1 MKRLPSIHRELVFWG
16 GIKKEENMTKNIFRT
31 GVSRRTALKT
41 LAGGASGAAFGLAAP
56 AAIAANNDKILLGVP
71 SSLSTPYGVA
81 DDTDHLNG
89 TTLAMEEI
97 NASGGINGRELEL
110 FVPDVDK
117 LSPESARQ
125 TIAACID
132 KKVHAISNAF
142 LFAPIPAMDESA
154 KYKCPYLQ
162 GNTQRNATEAFRA
175 NPEKYSHVLQTDP
188 SEVNYG
194 WTYPLWLDAMVEQG
208 WKPKNNKV
216 HIVSEQVG
224 YNQTIL
230 KAARE
235 SISRSDNWE
244 LAENTDIQY
253 PVNDWGPVIRRLKEV
268 DAGAIMINHWVAAEY
283 AAFCK
288 QFRADPVPGSL
299 VYLQYGPSQPEFLEL
314 GGRATEGF
322 CWSTVLGVYGDQIGQ
337 DFRDKYNARFPEFNG
352 DMGLVYTGNGYD
364 IVQYLKRSWEATGD
378 HTDFAANVNWI
389 RNNRYRGVCGMMD
402 MNNEFQEALHY
413 PDNGFGNQAA
423 NLEDGMSQLYVQ
435 VQDTHHKVIW
445 PGPIAESTLRPAP
458 WW

>member
-1 MKRLPSIHRELVFWG
+1 MRD
-16 GIKKEENMTKNIFRT
+16 KKQQ
-31 GVSRRTALKT
+31 GRRKLLKT
-41 LAGGASGAAFGLAAP
+41 IGASGV
-56 AAIAANNDKILLGVP
+56 AIAASSLPMPWIRRAGAAESILLGVP

-89 TTLAMEEI
+89 TKLAQEEI
-97 NASGGINGRELEL
+97 NAAGGILGRELEL

-125 TIAACID
+125 AIAACID

-162 GNTQRNATEAFRA
+162 GNTQRNATEAFKA

-194 WTYPLWLDAMVEQG
+194 WTYPLWLQEMERVQG
-208 WKPKNNKV
+208 WKPKNRKI
-216 HIVSEQVG
+216 HIVAEQVG

-230 KAARE
+230 RAAKE
-235 SISRSDNWE
+235 AIPKYDFE
-244 LAENTDIQY
+244 LAEVTDIQY
-253 PVNDWGPVIRRLKEV
+253 PVNDWSPVMQRLKEV
-268 DAGAIMINHWVAAEY
+268 DAGAIMIDHWVAAEY

-288 QFRADPVPGSL
+288 QFVADPIKDSL

-337 DFRDKYNARFPEFNG
+337 DFRKKYLKRFPEYEGN
-352 DMGLVYTGNGYD
+352 MGLVYTGNGYD
-364 IVQYLKRSWEATGD
+364 IVKYLQLSWEATGNPE
-378 HTDFAANVNWI
+378 DFAANVDWI
-389 RNNRYRGVCGMMD
+389 LKNPYRGVCGMID
-402 MNNEFQEALHY
+402 MNNEYQEALHY
-413 PDNGFGNQAA
+413 PDNGFGNQADSH
-423 NLEDGMSQLYVQ
+423 ETGMSQLYVQ
-435 VQDTHHKVIW
+435 VQDVQHKIIW
-445 PGPIAESTLRPAP
+445 PDAISESKLQPAP
-458 WW
+458 WWG

>member
-1 MKRLPSIHRELVFWG
+1 MKFKSI
-16 GIKKEENMTKNIFRT
+16 
-31 GVSRRTALKT
+31 SRRRAVKT
-41 LAGGASGAAFGLAAP
+41 IAAAGAAAAFSNFP
-56 AAIAANNDKILLGVP
+56 SPWVRRANAADVILLGVP

-89 TTLAMEEI
+89 TKLAQEEI
-97 NASGGINGRELEL
+97 NAAGGILGRQLEL

-117 LSPESARQ
+117 LSPESCRQ

-162 GNTQRNATEAFRA
+162 GNTQRNATEAFKA
-175 NPEKYSHVLQTDP
+175 DPVKYSHVLQTDP

-194 WTYPLWLDAMVEQG
+194 WTYPLWLTTMEKEQG
-208 WKPKNNKV
+208 WKPKNRKI
-216 HIVSEQVG
+216 HIVAEQVG

-235 SISRSDNWE
+235 AIPKYDFE
-244 LAENTDIQY
+244 LAEVTDIQY
-253 PVNDWGPVIRRLKEV
+253 PVNDWAPVMQRLKEV
-268 DAGAIMINHWVAAEY
+268 DAGAIMIDHWVAAEY

-288 QFRADPVPGSL
+288 QFAADPVRDSL

-314 GGRATEGF
+314 GGSATEGF

-337 DFRDKYNARFPEFNG
+337 DFRKKYLARFPEFEGN
-352 DMGLVYTGNGYD
+352 MGLVYTGNGYD
-364 IVQYLKRSWEATGD
+364 IVKYLQLAWEATGNPD
-378 HTDFAANVNWI
+378 DFAANVKWI
-389 RNNRYRGVCGMMD
+389 VENPYRGVCGMMD
-402 MNNEFQEALHY
+402 MNNEYREARHY
-413 PDNGFGNQAA
+413 PDNGFGNQSAE
-423 NLEDGMSQLYVQ
+423 LEGGMSQLFVQ
-435 VQDTHHKVIW
+435 VQDGQHKIIW
-445 PGPIAESTLRPAP
+445 PGPIAESKMRPAP
-458 WW
+458 WWG

>member
-1 MKRLPSIHRELVFWG
+1 MGMKEF
-16 GIKKEENMTKNIFRT
+16 
-31 GVSRRTALKT
+31 SRRRVLKT
-41 LAGGASGAAFGLAAP
+41 LGAAAAVSAFP
-56 AAIAANNDKILLGVP
+56 APWVRRANASDKILLGVP

-89 TTLAMEEI
+89 TKLAQEEI
-97 NASGGINGRELEL
+97 NAAGGILGRELEL

-162 GNTQRNATEAFRA
+162 GNTQRAATEAYKA

-194 WTYPLWLDAMVEQG
+194 WTYPQWLEAMEKEGV
-208 WKPKNNKV
+208 WKPKNRKI
-216 HIVSEQVG
+216 HIVAEQVG

-230 KAARE
+230 KAAKE
-235 SISRSDNWE
+235 AIPKYNFE
-244 LAENTDIQY
+244 LAEVTDIQY
-253 PVNDWGPVIRRLKEV
+253 PVNDWGPVMRRLKEV
-268 DAGAIMINHWVAAEY
+268 DAGAIMIDHWVAAEY

-288 QFRADPVPGSL
+288 QFRADPVRDSL
-299 VYLQYGPSQPEFLEL
+299 VYLQYGPSQPEYLEL

-322 CWSTVLGVYGDQIGQ
+322 CWSTVLGVYGDKIGQ
-337 DFRDKYNARFPEFNG
+337 DFRKKYLKRFPEFEGN
-352 DMGLVYTGNGYD
+352 MGLVYTGNGYD
-364 IVQYLKRSWEATGD
+364 IVKYLQLAWEATGD
-378 HTDFAANVNWI
+378 PSDFAANVKWI
-389 RNNRYRGVCGMMD
+389 RNNPYRGVCGMMD
-402 MNNEFQEALHY
+402 MNNEYQEALHY
-413 PDNGFGNQAA
+413 PDNGFGNQADSH
-423 NLEDGMSQLYVQ
+423 ETGMSQLFVQ
-435 VQDTHHKVIW
+435 VQDVQHKIIW
-445 PGPIAESTLRPAP
+445 PGPISESTLRPAP
-458 WW
+458 WWG